1 MITATIIQFL
11 YSSFLVKF
19 YFQLFQ
25 EKTRV
30 LFFNQQ
36 MEPEG
41 EISSAPRTIDSCWI
55 NNLWK
60 QNPRKS
66 FQKSFKRLLMCLLRS
81 FIFALCFAKL
91 SISSPIR
98 TIKVAEMSA
107 SQSWEINGKKGGN
120 PNELSLRTISKIG
133 VTSRHA
139 KRYHFFHNIISGPN
153 FCKIKN
159 PVKIPGRLSISLHPS
174 SFSSLCGMWCGW
186 NLITFTEVSS
196 KYGELESNQTC
207 SIQIGSTCQEICHW
221 KFDL

>member
-107 SQSWEINGKKGGN
+107 SQSWEINGKKGGKSKWIIIAN
-120 PNELSLRTISKIG
+120 HLQDWGNVKACKEVSFFSQQHFWAEFLQNKKILSKFLADSPLASTPPPS
-133 VTSRHA
+133 
-139 KRYHFFHNIISGPN
+139 
-153 FCKIKN
+153 
-159 PVKIPGRLSISLHPS
+159 HPS
-174 SFSSLCGMWCGW
+174 VECDVGG
-186 NLITFTEVSS
+186 I
-196 KYGELESNQTC
+196 
-207 SIQIGSTCQEICHW
+207 
-221 KFDL
+221 

>member
-1 MITATIIQFL
+1 MKCMCVYGVDEDQMITATIIQFL

-19 YFQLFQ
+19 YFQLFL

-36 MEPEG
+36 MEPKG

-107 SQSWEINGKKGGN
+107 SQSWEINGKKEGN

-139 KRYHFFHNIISGPN
+139 KRYHFFHNSISGPN
-153 FCKIKN
+153 FCKIKKSCQN
-159 PVKIPGRLSISLHPS
+159 SWQTLH
-174 SFSSLCGMWCGW
+174 
-186 NLITFTEVSS
+186 
-196 KYGELESNQTC
+196 
-207 SIQIGSTCQEICHW
+207 
-221 KFDL
+221 

>member
-1 MITATIIQFL
+1 MCSSVSNEKHCHDDANINSYLNSWTWANSMDFYGIIWSACVYAVDEDQMTTATIIQFL

-120 PNELSLRTISKIG
+120 PNELSLRLG
-133 VTSRHA
+133 
-139 KRYHFFHNIISGPN
+139 
-153 FCKIKN
+153 
-159 PVKIPGRLSISLHPS
+159 
-174 SFSSLCGMWCGW
+174 
-186 NLITFTEVSS
+186 
-196 KYGELESNQTC
+196 
-207 SIQIGSTCQEICHW
+207 
-221 KFDL
+221 